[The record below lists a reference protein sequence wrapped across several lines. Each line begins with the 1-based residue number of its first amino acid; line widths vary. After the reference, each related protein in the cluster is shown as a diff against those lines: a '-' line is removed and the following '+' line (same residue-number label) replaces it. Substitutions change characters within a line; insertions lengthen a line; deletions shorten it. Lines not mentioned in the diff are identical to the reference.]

1 MRQEIPS
8 CGLPACTK
16 VQDKMRPHNYDGDA
30 GEAKGFAVAR
40 GSKIAH
46 TVSIE
51 TIEYYGGQ
59 NSFPRRRGPPPG
71 GIIMPWREGEWL
83 EQ

>member
-1 MRQEIPS
+1 
-8 CGLPACTK
+8 
-16 VQDKMRPHNYDGDA
+16 MRPHNYDGDA

-51 TIEYYGGQ
+51 TIEY
-59 NSFPRRRGPPPG
+59 GPAG
-71 GIIMPWREGEWL
+71 VWHAASAACDLAMRKG
-83 EQ
+83 

>member
-51 TIEYYGGQ
+51 TIEY
-59 NSFPRRRGPPPG
+59 GPAG
-71 GIIMPWREGEWL
+71 VWHAASAACDLAMRKG
-83 EQ
+83 